1 MNKIKTILIKQKF
14 SFEMKTIWHK
24 YNFKNVNILR
34 IYALS
39 KDLKL
44 QSELTLRIQNFL
56 RHCNGHDAFK
66 KNKNKIQHIYNNKSK
81 M

>member
-14 SFEMKTIWHK
+14 SFKMKTIWHK

-44 QSELTLRIQNFL
+44 QSE
-56 RHCNGHDAFK
+56 
-66 KNKNKIQHIYNNKSK
+66 
-81 M
+81 